1 MTNKV
6 SAFVLPLSEIVIP
19 LRRLLCF
26 VLESLSTEFL
36 LLRLFDIKR
45 AIFGTQYFGSF
56 SRGSSK
62 LSIKD
67 SFIELAFEFIKTL
80 VLRTKWP
87 DQRPRQP

>member
-1 MTNKV
+1 MANKV

-45 AIFGTQYFGSF
+45 AIFGD
-56 SRGSSK
+56 
-62 LSIKD
+62 SI
-67 SFIELAFEFIKTL
+67 FWVVFEGEQQ
-80 VLRTKWP
+80 VVH
-87 DQRPRQP
+87 